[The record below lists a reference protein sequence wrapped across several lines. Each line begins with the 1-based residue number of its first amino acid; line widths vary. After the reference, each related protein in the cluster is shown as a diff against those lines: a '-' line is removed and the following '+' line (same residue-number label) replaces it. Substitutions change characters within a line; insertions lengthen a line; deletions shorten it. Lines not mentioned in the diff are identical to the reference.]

1 MFEKGAVY
9 LRITLS
15 QAINLLS
22 SLNKKV
28 SELQNQFYGIQFIE
42 VPKGESYTPYEQTVE
57 SVLAELTEVQR
68 DILELKEIIHYAN
81 FNHKVEWDGNSI
93 SMTRAIETAKQLRE
107 RLSLLKS
114 LANSK
119 KRDYQVHHRSGAIL
133 EQIAL
138 FEPAEYKK
146 LAEKLGRQVELLSSR
161 IDKVNYTVEIDVL
174 LANKYLEA

>member
-1 MFEKGAVY
+1 M
-9 LRITLS
+9 RITLS

-22 SLNKKV
+22 NLNKKV
-28 SELQNQFYGIQFIE
+28 SELQNQFYSVQFIE
-42 VPKGESYTPYEQTVE
+42 VPKGESYTPFEQTVE
-57 SVLAELTEVQR
+57 SVLTELAQVQG
-68 DILELKEIIHYAN
+68 DILQLKEIIHHAN
-81 FNHKVEWDGNSI
+81 LNHKVEWDGNQI

-119 KRDYQVHHRSGAIL
+119 KRDYQVHHRSGAII

-146 LAEKLGRQVELLSSR
+146 QAEKLGRQVELLSSR
-161 IDKVNYTVEIDVL
+161 IDKVNYTVEINVP